1 MLKTTWSDIRLSIAA
16 LVLVAMLIGVVVF
29 DQKHKEDSMPETIET
44 TDEELTP
51 THAQELLD
59 KARKVTE
66 AQGLSVTVLWKDKDG
81 NMQSVTLNKEDAL
94 TVGVKR

>member
-16 LVLVAMLIGVVVF
+16 LVLLAMLIGAVLF
-29 DQKHKEDSMPETIET
+29 DQKHKEGSMPEAIET

-59 KARKVTE
+59 KAREVTE

-94 TVGVKR
+94 TVGVNK